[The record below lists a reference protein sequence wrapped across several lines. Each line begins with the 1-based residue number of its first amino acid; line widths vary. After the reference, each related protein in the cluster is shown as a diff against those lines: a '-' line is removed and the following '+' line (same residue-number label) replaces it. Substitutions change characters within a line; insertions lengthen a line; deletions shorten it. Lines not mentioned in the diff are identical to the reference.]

1 MLNFLYKREKNLE
14 FELESQIIKSMCI
27 VNNKYLLI
35 GKLDGF
41 LLIHEIEKNCL
52 IYEGKISDSIN
63 CLLAYEEDST
73 KFFACLETPEIYL
86 LELNKINNEI
96 KINLI
101 LKYDDFHELCVKKL
115 KSLGN
120 NTFASCSADSSF
132 VIWNIEGNIL
142 HKLKDQ
148 SHGLEN
154 FILKQKDNTISNLIT
169 LNDKGSLS
177 FYRNVNNELFLSKVI
192 LEIDYTNSYSMSEI
206 STDKIFVGGFSIIQ
220 IYSIKSEQL
229 LSSIKIKEPISFI
242 FEKEKKF
249 IVFGLKNGYL
259 EFRDPKKLNILGE
272 KDIKQMENKFKFSK
286 LFENGKIQ
294 LFKNESIIHFD
305 FFKDKLICI
314 SDERVRFWN
323 CSEEKKKNFLFF

>member
-1 MLNFLYKREKNLE
+1 MFNFLFKREKNLE
-14 FELESQIIKSMCI
+14 FESESQILKSMCI
-27 VNNKYLLI
+27 VNNKYLLV
-35 GKLDGF
+35 GKLNGN
-41 LLIHEIEKNCL
+41 LLIYEIEKKCL
-52 IYEGKISDSIN
+52 IYEGKISNSIN
-63 CLLAYEEDST
+63 CLMDYEEDST
-73 KFFACLETPEIYL
+73 KFFVCLEIPGIFL
-86 LELNKINNEI
+86 FELNKINNEF

-101 LKYDDFHELCVKKL
+101 LKYDFHQLCVKRL

-120 NTFASCSADSSF
+120 YTFASCSADSSF
-132 VIWNIEGNIL
+132 VIWDIEGKIFY
-142 HKLKDQ
+142 KLKDQ

-154 FILKQKDNTISNLIT
+154 FIIKKKDNTISNLIT
-169 LNDKGSLS
+169 LNDKGALS
-177 FYRNVNNELFLSKVI
+177 FYRNVKNELFLSKVI

-206 STDKIFVGGFSIIQ
+206 SADKIFVGGFSFIQ